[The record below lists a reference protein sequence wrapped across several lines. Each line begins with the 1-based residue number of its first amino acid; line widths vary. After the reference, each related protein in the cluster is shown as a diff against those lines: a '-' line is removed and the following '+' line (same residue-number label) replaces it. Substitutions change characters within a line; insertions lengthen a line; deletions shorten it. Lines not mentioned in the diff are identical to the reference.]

1 MFFIGEWQG
10 ERSRWRGDVVSTAE
24 EEESSYGDGGRKS
37 EGGADSEAGG
47 GFHRPVSLNTR
58 PGKKKEQNIIRNSPA
73 VNGRSVSTSFQPG
86 RLPGPLTTPA
96 PASNHRDP
104 GGAAGPDK
112 EGRPERR
119 RKGKEEEEKAEE
131 RERDGGDEEER
142 SVAASCC
149 WNTGAATADRLV
161 DGTEE

>member
-1 MFFIGEWQG
+1 MTSFLPRRRRRAVTETED
-10 ERSRWRGDVVSTAE
+10 ERAKVVQTARLGGLSP
-24 EEESSYGDGGRKS
+24 SS
-37 EGGADSEAGG
+37 
-47 GFHRPVSLNTR
+47 VSLNTR

-131 RERDGGDEEER
+131 RERDGGDEEEEK

-161 DGTEE
+161 D